1 MPGLS
6 KHFIN
11 CLFLLHYALLCSTG
25 IPRAA
30 TLHKTCKTSKVM
42 KKKKWGEKEK
52 GKKGKKEKGKEE
64 KNEKK

>member
-11 CLFLLHYALLCSTG
+11 CLFLHYALLCSTG

-30 TLHKTCKTSKVM
+30 ILQNLQNKQSNG
-42 KKKKWGEKEK
+42 KKKRKKK
-52 GKKGKKEKGKEE
+52 KKGKKENKEGKEE
-64 KNEKK
+64 KRVS